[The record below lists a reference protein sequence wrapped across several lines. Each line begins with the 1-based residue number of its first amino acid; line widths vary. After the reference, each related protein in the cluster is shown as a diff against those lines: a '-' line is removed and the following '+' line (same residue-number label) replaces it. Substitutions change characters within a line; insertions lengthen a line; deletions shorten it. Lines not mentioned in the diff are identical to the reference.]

1 MKNKIKTLQ
10 IDNKLLIMN
19 GKDPLRYV
27 DLETNKLYQY
37 PDGQLANEVVL
48 EPKSPIDDKKQT
60 LDRIANAIRTD
71 NYEYTSK
78 NSIRTHPTGIIDTG
92 KGETNIKYI
101 EVNWKV
107 YKWKAYR

>member
-37 PDGQLANEVVL
+37 PDGQIASEVVPETL
-48 EPKSPIDDKKQT
+48 PEPLPPINDKQLA
-60 LDRIANAIRTD
+60 LDQIAYAIRTD

-78 NSIRTHPTGIIDTG
+78 NSIWAYPAGIIDTG

-107 YKWKAYR
+107 YNE

>member
-37 PDGQLANEVVL
+37 PDGQIASEVVL

-78 NSIRTHPTGIIDTG
+78 NSIRTHPASIIDTG

-107 YKWKAYR
+107 YK